1 MDNLKTKYK
10 ILLGV
15 YQKKQRHFIQKI
27 AVFHSKTNYNQMI
40 KINMFQAGYGDS
52 LLVQVEK
59 EGDASVN
66 LMIDCGLNYKNNIL
80 PSLKRLLKDQ
90 TIHRFIITHY
100 DRDHIQSASK
110 FLDDNGSYKEAKIAN
125 IKQVWLNTFRHLQF
139 SKRNTEEL
147 SLEEKNK
154 VKSYISEASSK
165 SNLEINEGD
174 IGAKQATNLGANI
187 LEKKYPWNKD
197 TGEEAICIE
206 NLQEVNITD
215 NVTLHLLSP
224 NKKRLQNLENEF
236 LSNLSEIG
244 LNPNPEAIFDDAFE
258 LFNLN
263 KKKEEEVNDGNIS
276 SSCIPEINSKSIK
289 ILSKGKGY
297 EKDTSFGNGSSITFI
312 LETEG
317 KKILFLADAFAEDVI
332 EELKKRYTD
341 SSKYPIFFD
350 AIKTSHHGSF
360 KNNSPELFKIIDS
373 NIFLFSTNGN
383 HPCGHKHPDV
393 ETISCIINRRLPKKI
408 LKRNLIFNY
417 ELDHLKDLNNE
428 ELKKE
433 FKYEIKT
440 QIETKI

>member
-1 MDNLKTKYK
+1 
-10 ILLGV
+10 
-15 YQKKQRHFIQKI
+15 
-27 AVFHSKTNYNQMI
+27 
-40 KINMFQAGYGDS
+40 MFLASYGDS

-59 EGDASVN
+59 EGDATVN

-80 PSLKRLLKDQ
+80 PNLKRLLKDQ
-90 TIHRFIITHY
+90 TINRFVITHF
-100 DRDHIQSASK
+100 DKDHIQSASK
-110 FLDDNGSYKEAKIAN
+110 FLEDNGNYKDEDIVH
-125 IKQVWLNTFRHLQF
+125 IEQIWLNTFKHLQF

-147 SLEEKNK
+147 IIEESNK
-154 VKSYISEASSK
+154 VKSYISEAFPK
-165 SNLEINEGD
+165 SNSENIEGD
-174 IGAKQATNLGANI
+174 IGAKQAITLGANI
-187 LEKKYPWNKD
+187 LEKKYPWNID
-197 TGEEAICIE
+197 SNEQAICIE
-206 NLQEVNITD
+206 NSQEVNITE
-215 NVTLHLLSP
+215 NVKLFLLSP

-236 LSNLSEIG
+236 ISKLSEMG
-244 LNPNPEAIFDDAFE
+244 LNPNTEAVFDDAFE

-317 KKILFLADAFAEDVI
+317 KKVLFLADAFAEDVI
-332 EELKKRYTD
+332 EELKKRYPD
-341 SSKYPIFFD
+341 SSEYPIFFD

-360 KNNSPELFKIIDS
+360 KNNSPDLFKIIDS
-373 NIFLFSTNGN
+373 NFFLFSTNGN
-383 HPCGHKHPDV
+383 HPCGHKHPDL
-393 ETISCIINRRLPKKI
+393 ETISCIINRSLPKKI

-417 ELDHLKDLNNE
+417 ELDHLKEFNNE